1 MHQALK
7 GWIEKESKLLEVGQK
22 LFGSGFKVYKKYNKG
37 RTQLKVLHINDS
49 PVVQTYLGMFSG
61 AFLINN
67 GGELI
72 RENRD
77 KKDKLKF
84 NSPRK
89 KGDIFSV
96 IDNRYL
102 LKTEGRKIEKND
114 LLAYFKIIYFKK
126 FKSL

>member
-1 MHQALK
+1 
-7 GWIEKESKLLEVGQK
+7 
-22 LFGSGFKVYKKYNKG
+22 
-37 RTQLKVLHINDS
+37 
-49 PVVQTYLGMFSG
+49 MFSG